1 MPDQSRLSQRARW
14 AVGQPISYLMREALA
29 RPELISL
36 AAGFVDQATL
46 PVESTREAV
55 DYVLSEP
62 AHGRAALQY
71 CGTMGDPVLR
81 ELLLARM
88 QAADN
93 IRASMDNRSVDQVIL
108 TAGSNEL
115 LYLASITLLDPGDIV
130 LCAAP
135 SYFVY
140 LGGLTNLG
148 ARSVGVAVD
157 EEGIV
162 PEALQS
168 ALERCEA
175 IGESRKVKAIYV
187 TSYFDNPSSITM
199 SAARRIQ
206 LVEIAKRWSRDHH
219 KIHIIEDAAYRD
231 LRYYGD
237 DIPSIASVDDDGDTV
252 IHTGS
257 FSKSYCP
264 GLRVGWGVLPK
275 DLVAPIC
282 NQKGNINFGAPHF
295 SQQVIA
301 AVLKLE
307 LFDDHIERLR
317 SEYRKKLQALLAA
330 AEEHFGDFS
339 SVSWLP
345 ATGGLYVWM
354 KVAGVDT
361 GAQGPL
367 FERALAEGMMYVPGV
382 HCYPQEGEPARND
395 MIRLSFGVQPAE
407 RIRQGM
413 GALAVAV
420 RETLAGQTA
429 AAT

>member
-1 MPDQSRLSQRARW
+1 MPNQSRLSQRARW
-14 AVGQPISYLMREALA
+14 AAGQPISYLMREALA

-46 PVESTREAV
+46 PVDATREAIE
-55 DYVLSEP
+55 YVLSEP

-71 CGTMGDPVLR
+71 CSTMGDPVLR

-115 LYLASITLLDPGDIV
+115 LYLTSITLLDPGDIV

-148 ARSVGVAVD
+148 VRSVGVAVD

-162 PEALQS
+162 PEALET
-168 ALERCEA
+168 ALERSKA
-175 IGESRKVKAIYV
+175 DGELRKVKAIYV

-199 SAARRIQ
+199 SAARRAQ

-219 KIHIIEDAAYRD
+219 KIYIIEDSAYRD

-237 DIPSIASVDDDGDTV
+237 DIPSIASVDEEGDTV
-252 IHTGS
+252 VHTGS
-257 FSKSYCP
+257 FSKCYCP

-275 DLVAPIC
+275 DLVDPIC

-295 SQQVIA
+295 SQKVIA
-301 AVLKLE
+301 AVFQLGLYE
-307 LFDDHIERLR
+307 PHIETLR
-317 SEYRKKLQALLAA
+317 NGYREKLGAMLKAA
-330 AEEHFGDFS
+330 DEHFADFP
-339 SVSWLP
+339 SVSWLT

-361 GAQGPL
+361 GAEGPL
-367 FERALAEGMMYVPGV
+367 FKRALAEGMLYVPGI
-382 HCYPQEGEPARND
+382 HCFPQDGEPARHD